1 MNKTSKILLTL
12 MLLAV
17 SSTTMQA
24 WAEDDSEE
32 VIKYR
37 EKVMKS
43 LAAHNG
49 AISSII
55 KGKVSYKN
63 HLEMHAQAI
72 ADATGT
78 IIALFPEGS
87 DFGETRA
94 KPEVWSKRAEFEKA
108 AKNSEQAAANFLK
121 AVQSKEKDLGPY
133 YKKLG
138 ESCKECHKQFRE
150 KK

>member
-1 MNKTSKILLTL
+1 MNKTSKIIFTTV
-12 MLLAV
+12 MLAV
-17 SSTTMQA
+17 TAMTMPA

-37 EKVMKS
+37 QKVMKS
-43 LAAHNG
+43 LGAHNG
-49 AISSII
+49 AASSII

-72 ADATGT
+72 ADAAST
-78 IIALFPEGS
+78 ILALFPEDS

-94 KPEVWSKRAEFEKA
+94 KPEVWGKRAEFEKA
-108 AKNSEQAAANFLK
+108 AKNGAQAAADFLK
-121 AVQSKEKDLGPY
+121 AVKSKEKDLAPA